1 MRRTD
6 REVRDVQEI
15 LSIIDRCDSCNLG
28 LSQDD
33 MPYVVPLNFG
43 YVYEN
48 GKLVIYFH
56 GAKEGKKHDIIK
68 QNSKACFS
76 MDCSH
81 RLVLTEN
88 AETATMKYESV
99 MGTGK
104 IESVTDKEE
113 KSAGLSA
120 IMQHYS
126 PGVKYELPDKV
137 LEMVCILRLQVES
150 FTGKRNMD

>member
-6 REVRDVQEI
+6 REVKDVREI
-15 LSIIDRCDSCNLG
+15 LSIIDKCDSCNLG

-43 YVYEN
+43 YIYEN
-48 GKLVIYFH
+48 GVLAMYFH

-68 QNSKACFS
+68 QNSNACFS

-81 RLVLTEN
+81 RLVITEN
-88 AETATMKYESV
+88 AANATMKYESV
-99 MGTGK
+99 MGNGK
-104 IESVTDKEE
+104 IESLTDKEE
-113 KSAGLSA
+113 KREGLSA
-120 IMQHYS
+120 IMRHYS
-126 PGVKYELPDKV
+126 PGVKYEFSDEL
-137 LEMVCILRLQVES
+137 LEMICILRLKAER